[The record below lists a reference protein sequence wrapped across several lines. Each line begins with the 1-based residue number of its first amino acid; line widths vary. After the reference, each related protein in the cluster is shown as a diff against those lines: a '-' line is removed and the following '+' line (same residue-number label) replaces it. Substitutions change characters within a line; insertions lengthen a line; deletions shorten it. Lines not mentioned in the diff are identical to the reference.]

1 MSDLC
6 LTLLCPPTLEE
17 KLLDMLLITPAV
29 SLFTSASTAAHGAST
44 GQLSPSEQVLGRA
57 LATQIQVLFASADKE
72 TLLSSIQQQFGGTGL
87 RYWIAPILEQ
97 GEFA

>member
-1 MSDLC
+1 MSELC

-29 SLFTSASTAAHGAST
+29 SLFTSTPTAAHGASA
-44 GQLSPSEQVLGRA
+44 GQLSASEQVLGRA
-57 LATQIQVLFASADKE
+57 RATQIQVLFASADKE
-72 TLLSSIQQQFGGTGL
+72 SLLASIQQQFGGTGL
-87 RYWIAPILEQ
+87 RYWIAPILEH

>member
-1 MSDLC
+1 MSELC

-29 SLFTSASTAAHGAST
+29 SLFTSASAAAHGTSNE
-44 GQLSPSEQVLGRA
+44 QLSATEQVLGRA
-57 LATQIQVLFASADKE
+57 LATQIQVLFSSADKE
-72 TLLSSIQQQFGGTGL
+72 SLLASIQQQFSGTGL
-87 RYWIAPILEQ
+87 RYWIAPVLEH